1 MRQETE
7 SLKHEN
13 RLAVTSASRTSIVSR
28 KLTRLPS
35 GRNKLA
41 HTLWQGCSLPGTT
54 SKQQQQ
60 KKERE
65 IYRARGVYSRNFML
79 ADDDV
84 TALLHKT
91 SRILRLVDD
100 DVTQQEDS
108 SSSSGA
114 NHVLLLHV

>member
-1 MRQETE
+1 
-7 SLKHEN
+7 
-13 RLAVTSASRTSIVSR
+13 
-28 KLTRLPS
+28 
-35 GRNKLA
+35 
-41 HTLWQGCSLPGTT
+41 
-54 SKQQQQ
+54 
-60 KKERE
+60 
-65 IYRARGVYSRNFML
+65 ML